1 MTAPPPGGG
10 YGPRGSEPDRPR
22 PYPAGWPDADPP
34 EQGPGP
40 EPARR
45 SRAPFYGGVLL
56 IGLLIV
62 LALALSRWLGLGPTL
77 LDTGEVERDVAVQFE
92 ERFAVGVDVDCPQGM
107 EVAEGLDHECEA
119 ETDDGEDL
127 TLVITITDEDDP
139 AYTWDV
145 D

>member
-1 MTAPPPGGG
+1 MSPD
-10 YGPRGSEPDRPR
+10 EPDQV
-22 PYPAGWPDADPP
+22 AMAAP
-34 EQGPGP
+34 ER
-40 EPARR
+40 ARR
-45 SRAPFYGGVLL
+45 SRAPFYGAVLL

-92 ERFAVGVDVDCPQGM
+92 ERFGVGVDVDCPERM
-107 EVAEGLDHECEA
+107 EVAEGLEHECAA

-127 TLVITITDEDDP
+127 TLVIRITDADEDQA
-139 AYTWDV
+139 AYSWDV